1 MDGMKIFLK
10 KNLNTHRASTHDAV
24 TSPNAIIPEQ
34 VLRHHRS
41 AAGLL
46 GGQAL
51 SSPSSNPFFVF
62 HMSMEIIL
70 QSPYFIF

>member
-1 MDGMKIFLK
+1 MGF
-10 KNLNTHRASTHDAV
+10 THDAV

-41 AAGLL
+41 AQGRL

-51 SSPSSNPFFVF
+51 SSPSSYPFFVF